1 MQMLCKAC
9 VWMGINSS
17 LTRSLNNLMKHK
29 NIIYKG
35 IFPPRACG
43 GGFQELGLNN
53 VQFKIGN

>member
-1 MQMLCKAC
+1 MLCKAC